1 MESAPPPADD
11 HTNPRDRDVSPPPE
25 SAAELFRHRFD
36 RLLPEIQRRWPEL
49 ADHTLEATRGSLD
62 EMVQVISRHSGRTAN
77 LVQAQLEE
85 LLLPLGEGGSG
96 FSGSLDPLE
105 KQLEALLD
113 DLNETLRP
121 RIEGPVRQ
129 RPLLSLAI
137 AAGVGMILGS
147 ILAGG
152 RRS

>member
-1 MESAPPPADD
+1 MD
-11 HTNPRDRDVSPPPE
+11 HISRGDTTKYRIFHPGYSSNQAIFALQE
-25 SAAELFRHRFD
+25 AA
-36 RLLPEIQRRWPEL
+36 
-49 ADHTLEATRGSLD
+49 RGSLD

>member
-11 HTNPRDRDVSPPPE
+11 HINPQEQDVSPPLE
-25 SAAELFRHRFD
+25 SAAELFRNRFD

-77 LVQAQLEE
+77 LVQSQLED
-85 LLLPLGEGGSG
+85 LIHALGEGGPE
-96 FSGSLDPLE
+96 FSGSLE
-105 KQLEALLD
+105 EQLETLLD
-113 DLNETLRP
+113 HLNETLRP
-121 RIEGPVRQ
+121 RIERPVRQ
-129 RPLLSLAI
+129 RPLLSLAV

-147 ILAGG
+147 ILARG